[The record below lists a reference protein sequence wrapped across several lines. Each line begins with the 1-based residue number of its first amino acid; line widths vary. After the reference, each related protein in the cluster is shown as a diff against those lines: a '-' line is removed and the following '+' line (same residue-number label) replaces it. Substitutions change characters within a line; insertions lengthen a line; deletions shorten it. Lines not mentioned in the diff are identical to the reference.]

1 MVCKATAVESTM
13 YSSTLREINEVRQM
27 SVGQLRAK
35 WRELYGED
43 TRSRNRDY
51 LFRRLAWRLQEL
63 QHGGL
68 SDRAKERIEE
78 LAPDRFV
85 RARTPIVAPSVS
97 SLVERVEHRPVRD
110 PRLPSPG
117 TVIVKLIR
125 EVHTNT
131 AEGMWTTVRNFLRP
145 FRGVH
150 KKFLSGY
157 IAICEFGINLKR
169 ITRQFISQ
177 LVTCT
182 SS

>member
-1 MVCKATAVESTM
+1 M

-117 TVIVKLIR
+117 TVIVKQWRGR
-125 EVHTNT
+125 ELRLLVHDDGFEL
-131 AEGMWTTVRNFLRP
+131 EGRMFRSLSEAARHVAGVRWNGWVFW
-145 FRGVH
+145 G
-150 KKFLSGY
+150 
-157 IAICEFGINLKR
+157 LKQR
-169 ITRQFISQ
+169 RRS
-177 LVTCT
+177 
-182 SS
+182 